1 MIEACLFDLLEG
13 FVAIWLYTGG
23 YNIVVSGDDISKVY
37 NEKAVLVLNHQS
49 TADVPVVMAAAS
61 SMPRVAGNIMWIM
74 DYIFKYTNFGICSH
88 FHGDFFISQGKDKS
102 EQLQKLTKHM
112 KTVFIAAQKKWIV
125 LFPEGGFLRKRKE
138 GSKRFAKKNNLPEL
152 ENVTIPRVGA
162 FEVVLKSLKQNTQ
175 NGKVSDLKSSQE
187 IKWVVDVT
195 IAYPG
200 GNPLDLHGIGF
211 GYWPPCVIH
220 THYRIYPVSEIPLET
235 EKLSNWL
242 YERFIEKEHLL
253 QQYYTEDKFLDETDT
268 QKRVLPQM
276 PRKQLQQRVIPISEE
291 VLYHYFSNE
300 VLEC

>member
-1 MIEACLFDLLEG
+1 MINWG
-13 FVAIWLYTGG
+13 FCCRDNYKIFLQY
-23 YNIVVSGDDISKVY
+23 YQNLNIV
-37 NEKAVLVLNHQS
+37 
-49 TADVPVVMAAAS
+49 
-61 SMPRVAGNIMWIM
+61 
-74 DYIFKYTNFGICSH
+74 
-88 FHGDFFISQGKDKS
+88 FI
-102 EQLQKLTKHM
+102 
-112 KTVFIAAQKKWIV
+112 
-125 LFPEGGFLRKRKE
+125 
-138 GSKRFAKKNNLPEL
+138 
-152 ENVTIPRVGA
+152 
-162 FEVVLKSLKQNTQ
+162 
-175 NGKVSDLKSSQE
+175 SDLKSSQE

-276 PRKQLQQRVIPISEE
+276 PRKQLQQSITKLTLVLIFYSVSTYIFLFYLFVPMFNIIFSIFSWFFYSFSHVKPIWI
-291 VLYHYFSNE
+291 VLVMHN
-300 VLEC
+300 VLKCISSLQWILFYLWRFMFIF